1 MKDYTVDNTNF
12 LEIIEIYI
20 LKKFTIDEI
29 ISINDFLTKCNDLFE
44 ALSYNNEEFLF
55 NLFLVFSKYGNVKIC
70 SEIIMK
76 LRNSVIFLEKCHSH
90 IMKVSNKNFANELL
104 SNTSI
109 SLSLIEKLDNTKMII
124 NNINL
129 IDFTNFKYKSQDFE
143 IENLDVIALYDFHE
157 KVKKTKEDLKS
168 VIYQKCFS
176 LPNIVKYFEFFD
188 KNNVTN
194 NKCEDPIM
202 IDSKEIIRKGLFDF
216 VHNFNENSASFTS
229 KLLSSRTNKSS
240 SVNEGLNKFL
250 SEAKIKIDFQ
260 VLMKNPLYKYKI
272 YKNLLTSN
280 RIDVSMILNLE
291 GINLENIIVDDEK
304 FVDVLI
310 LFSLIFT
317 VKSLDK
323 FEKLIIILKDKLKI
337 IQNPNSIIDIL
348 IGNLLKKTQSF
359 TFQHY
364 SLINL
369 LFPTYLKYTDEL
381 LKLNSCSDLDFLFS
395 K

>member
-291 GINLENIIVDDEK
+291 GINLENIRIRLSFVLLYIKSEIRLDDYFWK
-304 FVDVLI
+304 GF
-310 LFSLIFT
+310 
-317 VKSLDK
+317 
-323 FEKLIIILKDKLKI
+323 
-337 IQNPNSIIDIL
+337 N
-348 IGNLLKKTQSF
+348 
-359 TFQHY
+359 
-364 SLINL
+364 IN
-369 LFPTYLKYTDEL
+369 
-381 LKLNSCSDLDFLFS
+381 
-395 K
+395 